1 MRSAEL
7 FSGCGGLALGLAR
20 AGFEHELIVEHDR
33 DCIETLKEN
42 QRKGISHV
50 KDWAIIDHSS
60 HELDFENYKNIDLVS
75 GGPPCQPFS
84 IGGKHLGPKDPR
96 NMWPEAIRAVREMR
110 PKAFVF
116 ENVRGLLRPDFSG
129 YLDYIVLQLTYPD
142 LERRRREI
150 WKSHLARLRQHGQ
163 SKRVTQANYRVLVQG
178 INTADYGAAQKRHRV
193 IVIGVASQ
201 FGDEWKFPAETHSHE
216 SLVWSKHI
224 EEDYWRRHGSRK
236 ISRPSSPHE
245 KRIIEQISS
254 QEERP
259 TGKPW
264 KTVRDAFVGLPSP
277 RREPIIQGH
286 WQHHGARAYRNHT
299 GSSFDEPAKAL
310 KAGDH
315 GVPGGENMLANSR
328 GNVRYFTVREMAR
341 LQGFPDNF
349 LISGSWKAATR
360 QLGNAVP
367 VCVGEK
373 IGRHIIKIIR
383 TQ

>member
-7 FSGCGGLALGLAR
+7 FGGCGGLALGLAR
-20 AGFEHELIVEHDR
+20 AGFKHELIVECDR

-42 QRKGISHV
+42 KRKRIAHV
-50 KDWAIIDHSS
+50 KDWLIVECSS
-60 HELDFENYKNIDLVS
+60 HELNFENYKNIDLVS

-96 NMWPEAIRAVREMR
+96 NMWPEAIRAVREIQ

-129 YLDYIVLQLTYPD
+129 YLDYIVLQLAYPH
-142 LERRRREI
+142 LERRRGEI
-150 WKSHLARLRQHGQ
+150 WKSHLTRLRQHEQ
-163 SKRVTQANYRVLVQG
+163 SKRATQANYRVLVQG

-201 FGDEWKFPAETHSHE
+201 FGDEWKFPAATHSHE

-236 ISRPSSPHE
+236 ISLPSSPHE
-245 KRIIEQISS
+245 KRMIEQICS
-254 QEERP
+254 EEKRP
-259 TGKPW
+259 KENPW
-264 KTVRDAFVGLPSP
+264 VTVRDAFVGLPSP
-277 RREPIIQGH
+277 RREPSIQGH

-299 GSSFDEPAKAL
+299 GSSLDEPAKAL

-315 GVPGGENMLANSR
+315 GVPGGENMLVNSR
-328 GNVRYFTVREMAR
+328 GSVRYFTIREMAR

-367 VCVGEK
+367 VCVGEE
-373 IGRHIIKIIR
+373 IGRHIMKTIR
-383 TQ
+383 AQ